1 MITGR
6 GGENLYN
13 VPSADSMRTC
23 IVYVIGVICQSHVFT
38 VLSVHVHVQCSI
50 KAIMLVY
57 YYYRHFVV
65 HSLVQVCCAAT
76 IHYTCIYNVQLRTFT
91 FYVFH
96 RTIYTRREMIF
107 KVCKTRH
114 KVRERPQT

>member
-57 YYYRHFVV
+57 YYYRHFDV
-65 HSLVQVCCAAT
+65 LNIALPCASVLCSHDTLHMHIQCTAT
-76 IHYTCIYNVQLRTFT
+76 YIYILRVSQDYIH
-91 FYVFH
+91 
-96 RTIYTRREMIF
+96 
-107 KVCKTRH
+107 KT
-114 KVRERPQT
+114 